1 MATFPSSPSPRYSS
15 KRGKQLPAL
24 RSESEGSYGMT
35 RRRFTKSRVFF
46 SLNFDN
52 ITMAEYTIL
61 ENFFLAN
68 QGTIFDY
75 VYPLDPLNTHKVMFA
90 SDTIEATDTS
100 PLRCNTTIEL
110 IGV

>member
-15 KRGKQLPAL
+15 KRGKQFAAL

-35 RRRFTKSRVFF
+35 RKRFTKSRVFF

-52 ITMAEYTIL
+52 ITMAEFTIL
-61 ENFFLAN
+61 ETFFLAN

-75 VYPLDPLNTHKVMFA
+75 VYPLEPGTTHKVMFA

-100 PLRCNTTIEL
+100 ALRCNTSIDL